1 MTKEEKKMFKEACS
15 KLQAMA
21 YATMNEIVCFIKGH
35 TEEEPLILYDKENV
49 DGTDDKFYEL
59 PFAYYVD
66 KHSFYCEGRIVEVQ
80 GDNVLMLFTGEEF
93 GDEHELELNQIP
105 FESLVELL
113 SYLEKRF

>member
-15 KLQAMA
+15 RLQMIA
-21 YATMNEIVCFIKGH
+21 YSTMEEVINFIKGH
-35 TEEEPLILYDKENV
+35 TEEEPLIIYDKEKL

-66 KHSFYCEGRIVEVQ
+66 KHNFYCEGRIVQIQ
-80 GDNVLMLFTGEEF
+80 GNNVLMIFTGEEF
-93 GDEHELELNQIP
+93 GEEHELELNQCP
-105 FESLVELL
+105 FESLVEVM